1 MPKDALLYERN
12 HIVIKERSTQSEIR
26 ATPLDE
32 ITGTITIVEAERG
45 KFFRFAPL
53 GLEAAMVNDWALIN
67 GNQSIIECKNDGG
80 SSNAYSASRHTSSLV
95 VKLDSASA
103 TSNPMLKYRFH
114 FNLNDLRSVRRH
126 HMLHSIAHMVFILKD
141 GTTLPAF
148 YFNLGGSKELLQK
161 LAQHLRLEK

>member
-1 MPKDALLYERN
+1 MPKDTLLYERN

-53 GLEAAMVNDWALIN
+53 GLEDAMTDDWALIN
-67 GNQSIIECKNDGG
+67 GGQSIISFKNDGG
-80 SSNAYSASRHTSSLV
+80 LSNASSPSGRTSLFV
-95 VKLDSASA
+95 ELDSASA
-103 TSNPMLKYRFH
+103 SSNPMLKYRFH

-161 LAQHLRLEK
+161 LAQCLRLEK